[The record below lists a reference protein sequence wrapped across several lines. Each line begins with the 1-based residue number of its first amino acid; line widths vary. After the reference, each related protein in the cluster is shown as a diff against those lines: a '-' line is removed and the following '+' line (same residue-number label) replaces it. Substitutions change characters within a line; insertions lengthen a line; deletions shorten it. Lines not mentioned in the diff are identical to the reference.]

1 MWVSLHFSLN
11 GSLYTSAWLFYYPQ
25 RGEKARHAIFAARHL
40 ILAARHLIPR
50 RRGVDFGKS
59 QMHDY
64 SSTSSYTTFF
74 TRFLILPP
82 AELYARVKSS
92 SLRSMVAVRNFPL

>member
-25 RGEKARHAIFAARHL
+25 RGEKARHAIL
-40 ILAARHLIPR
+40 TARHLIPR

-59 QMHDY
+59 QMRDY

>member
-11 GSLYTSAWLFYYPQ
+11 GSLYTPAWLFYYPQ
-25 RGEKARHAIFAARHL
+25 RGEKARYV
-40 ILAARHLIPR
+40 ILTARHLIPR
-50 RRGVDFGKS
+50 RRGVDFCKS
-59 QMHDY
+59 QMCDY